1 MEFDRFIKRL
11 INLCNV
17 LVRKAALVANIDFGF
32 LQSEKE
38 GRRSARIMWAKA
50 KDRLFFF
57 WQNIYARFVLF
68 LCRDAHWRYTQG
80 FFFSIKSW

>member
-1 MEFDRFIKRL
+1 MEFDRFTKRL

-50 KDRLFFF
+50 KDRLF
-57 WQNIYARFVLF
+57 WQNKYARFFLF
-68 LCRDAHWRYTQG
+68 LCRDAHWRYTHD
-80 FFFSIKSW
+80 FSIKSW